1 MPADQRLVLTLRFEV
16 RPGEVCSAAALGD
29 ADRRPWLAEVLSA
42 LGFREVRHEMAG
54 AGDAIEIERLLTG
67 PVSAREDEVRGV
79 FRRDGDSWTIGWES
93 ASVRVRHARGFA
105 ILAHLLRSPGEGIH
119 VRLLDALSPSRGIAE
134 AAPGAGH
141 VGLRG
146 CGDGGEML
154 DARALFEYR
163 RRLGELNEELASAE
177 RDRDLGRIALARVEM
192 DGISEQLR
200 VAGGPGGRSRR
211 SCSDVER
218 LRISITKRIRV
229 AIAEIGDRVPGLGH
243 HLATSVR
250 TGRVCTY
257 HPSAK
262 RRVRWDF

>member
-1 MPADQRLVLTLRFEV
+1 M
-16 RPGEVCSAAALGD
+16 
-29 ADRRPWLAEVLSA
+29 AEVLSA
-42 LGFREVRHEMAG
+42 LGLREVRHEMAG
-54 AGDAIEIERLLTG
+54 AGDAFEIERLLTG
-67 PVSAREDEVRGV
+67 PASPEKTRCAASSATTATHGPSVGRALRCAFATRGSR
-79 FRRDGDSWTIGWES
+79 FSRISAQPRR
-93 ASVRVRHARGFA
+93 
-105 ILAHLLRSPGEGIH
+105 GIH

-134 AAPGAGH
+134 ARPARH

-200 VAGGPGGRSRR
+200 VAVGLGGRSRR
-211 SCSDVER
+211 ACSDVER

-250 TGRVCTY
+250 TGRICTY
-257 HPSAK
+257 HPPEK
-262 RRVRWDF
+262 RRVDGTSAEFQ

>member
-1 MPADQRLVLTLRFEV
+1 MTLRFEIRPDEV
-16 RPGEVCSAAALGD
+16 RSVESVVD
-29 ADRRPWLAEVLSA
+29 ATRRPWLAQVLAA
-42 LGFREVRHEMAG
+42 LGLREIGHEMAG
-54 AGDAIEIERLLTG
+54 VARTIEVEALPTG
-67 PVSAREDEVRGV
+67 PVGARGGDEVRGV
-79 FRRDGDSWTIGWES
+79 FRRDSDSWTIGWES
-93 ASVRVRHARGFA
+93 ASLRFRHARGFS

-119 VRLLDALSPSRGIAE
+119 VRLLDALTPSRGLAE
-134 AAPGAGH
+134 VFPRGEHTGS
-141 VGLRG
+141 RG

-177 RDRDLGRIALARVEM
+177 HDRDLGRIERARVEM
-192 DGISEQLR
+192 DCISEQLR
-200 VAGGPGGRSRR
+200 VAVGLGGRSRR
-211 SCSDVER
+211 ACSDVER

-229 AIAEIGDRVPGLGH
+229 AIAEIGDRIPGLGQ

-262 RRVRWDF
+262 RRVDWAF